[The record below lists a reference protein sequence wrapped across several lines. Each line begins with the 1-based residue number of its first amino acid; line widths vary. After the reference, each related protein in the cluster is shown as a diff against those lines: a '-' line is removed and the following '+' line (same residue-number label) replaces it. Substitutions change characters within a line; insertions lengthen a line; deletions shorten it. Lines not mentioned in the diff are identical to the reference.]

1 MNRRYTPPPRNVRRS
16 AYTRLRAAR
25 TETCAIVS
33 NSERPFGSCSDSRRS
48 DCGMSTSRSFIDCTP
63 RVSSIADRSSGE
75 WTRYGK
81 LVRGSLGHFLVRGFI
96 EQVGGEVP
104 GNLELED
111 PAVTVR
117 IGVDELGFGCQLFV
131 DLADL
136 PRDRRVAVARRLDRL
151 DDAKCLARR
160 ELAARAR
167 QFQKDHVAQ
176 LRLREICDADGG
188 VLAVDRDPLM
198 RLGVATVSH
207 GDSPSSR

>member
-1 MNRRYTPPPRNVRRS
+1 MPPPRNVRRS
-16 AYTRLRAAR
+16 GYTWLRSAR
-25 TETCAIVS
+25 DETCAIVS

-48 DCGMSTSRSFIDCTP
+48 DCGMSTRRSFMERTP

-81 LVRGSLGHFLVRGFI
+81 LVRRSLGHFLVRGFI
-96 EQVGGEVP
+96 EQVGRKVP
-104 GNLELED
+104 SQLELQD

-136 PRDRRVAVARRLDRL
+136 PRDRRVEVARRLDRL
-151 DDAKCLARR
+151 DDAECLARR

-167 QFQKDHVAQ
+167 QFQKDHVAH
-176 LRLREICDADGG
+176 LPLREIRYADGG
-188 VLAVDRDPLM
+188 VLAADRDPLL
-198 RLGVATVSH
+198 RLCLATLSH